1 MSCAKST
8 LTRCTGGII
17 RPVLVKYR
25 ETSCPR
31 SARFAIDS
39 AETRFLRL
47 EVFFIKLSLL
57 LGCLPQRDQVVV
69 FAVGVLSDFENDRV
83 ESTAHPTRLSGM
95 AVFRQSDSPT
105 ESKIRPS
112 LSSTQGKIP
121 SNGSHG
127 DTFLPVLYRR
137 LERMPRNAALRS
149 EAALP

>member
-83 ESTAHPTRLSGM
+83 ESTAHPPDG
-95 AVFRQSDSPT
+95 
-105 ESKIRPS
+105 
-112 LSSTQGKIP
+112 
-121 SNGSHG
+121 
-127 DTFLPVLYRR
+127 PVLFRHIQTR
-137 LERMPRNAALRS
+137 VEIVRMRPNLLNLLETNSALRVVS
-149 EAALP
+149 QCLAFL

>member
-1 MSCAKST
+1 MSCAKSAFG
-8 LTRCTGGII
+8 RCTGGII

-69 FAVGVLSDFENDRV
+69 FAVGVLSHFENDRV
-83 ESTAHPTRLSGM
+83 ESTAHPP
-95 AVFRQSDSPT
+95 DSPGWRYSVKVT
-105 ESKIRPS
+105 VRPS
-112 LSSTQGKIP
+112 QKLGRVFHRHKVRFRP
-121 SNGSHG
+121 
-127 DTFLPVLYRR
+127 
-137 LERMPRNAALRS
+137 
-149 EAALP
+149 

>member
-47 EVFFIKLSLL
+47 EVFFIKLSPL

-69 FAVGVLSDFENDRV
+69 FAVGVLSNFENDRV
-83 ESTAHPTRLSGM
+83 ESCFAFLGIEFEAH
-95 AVFRQSDSPT
+95 
-105 ESKIRPS
+105 ESMI
-112 LSSTQGKIP
+112 
-121 SNGSHG
+121 
-127 DTFLPVLYRR
+127 
-137 LERMPRNAALRS
+137 
-149 EAALP
+149 